1 MEPYHSQTLKNAL
14 RLPALS
20 WRLTFFGGHS
30 QQVKAGWHI
39 GTERHLAFELIQILA
54 GSERVHLAQDAF
66 VLTTGDILII
76 PPNLDHDITCLQDMS
91 YFNFHFGLD
100 DQ

>member
-66 VLTTGDILII
+66 VLTLTMTSPVFKTCPTLIFTSASTTRNSV
-76 PPNLDHDITCLQDMS
+76 P
-91 YFNFHFGLD
+91 G
-100 DQ
+100 

>member
-39 GTERHLAFELIQILA
+39 GTERHLAFELICLTSIFTLA
-54 GSERVHLAQDAF
+54 S
-66 VLTTGDILII
+66 TTRNSAPG
-76 PPNLDHDITCLQDMS
+76 
-91 YFNFHFGLD
+91 
-100 DQ
+100 